1 MVPMMLDLIVRKLKK
16 GIADSGKEKQFQK
29 AVKLSSALRKFRI
42 DMRQKLF
49 SDVLKPLGG
58 NLKMI
63 ICGGAALSQD
73 TIDFLDDIGITVY
86 NGYGI
91 TECSPV
97 VAVNPS
103 AQVRKNSV
111 GLLLPTIKVRISEPD
126 EFGNSDIDMLTRI
139 FFSVGMAALF
149 FSLAANP
156 LKNKKDKKAA

>member
-1 MVPMMLDLIVRKLKK
+1 
-16 GIADSGKEKQFQK
+16 
-29 AVKLSSALRKFRI
+29 
-42 DMRQKLF
+42 MRQKLF

-97 VAVNPS
+97 VLVNPS

-111 GLLLPTIKVRISEPD
+111 GLLLPTMKVRISEPD
-126 EFGNSDIDMLTRI
+126 EFGNGDIGMLTRI
-139 FFSVGMAALF
+139 FFSVGMASLF
-149 FSLAANP
+149 LSLAANP
-156 LKNKKDKKAA
+156 LKNNKDKKAA

>member
-1 MVPMMLDLIVRKLKK
+1 
-16 GIADSGKEKQFQK
+16 
-29 AVKLSSALRKFRI
+29 
-42 DMRQKLF
+42 
-49 SDVLKPLGG
+49 
-58 NLKMI
+58 MI

-97 VAVNPS
+97 VAINPS

-111 GLLLPTIKVRISEPD
+111 GLLLPMMKVRIIEPD
-126 EFGNSDIDMLTRI
+126 EFDNGDIGMLTRI

-149 FSLAANP
+149 LSLAVNP
-156 LKNKKDKKAA
+156 TKKEAKQKVN